1 MNAFPKI
8 FTVGQRWVQNI
19 FDSDVEITE
28 KIDGSQI
35 GFGKINNT
43 LIVRSKGI
51 IQQVDCPDK
60 LFSKGIDYI
69 KSIESSLPNGIMF
82 YGEYLQKE
90 KHNVLCY
97 GRVPKNNIILFGACY
112 ENGKFIFDYYKYA
125 DLLNLETVPI
135 LFKGKINNF
144 EQLKEMLQRE
154 SVLGK
159 AKIEGFV
166 VKNYNK
172 EILLD
177 NRIIPLLCAK
187 YVSEEFKEVHQ
198 KNWSRENTGKGK
210 WEVYKEGFCTEARWL
225 KAIFYL
231 RDNGVLDNS
240 PKDIGLLMK
249 RVNEDITEEEKENIK
264 DFLWNEFGREVL
276 KTATRGLS
284 EWYKEY
290 LAKKSFGEENG

>member
-35 GFGKINNT
+35 GFGKINGK
-43 LIVRSKGI
+43 LIVRSKGK
-51 IQQVDCPDK
+51 IQEVNCADK
-60 LFSKGIDYI
+60 LFLKAIEYI
-69 KSIESSLPNGIMF
+69 KSIENKLPEGIMF

-90 KHNVLCY
+90 KHNTLCY
-97 GRVPKNNIILFGACY
+97 NRIPRNHIILFGACDI
-112 ENGKFIFDYYKYA
+112 NNKFINDYYKYGELL
-125 DLLNLETVPI
+125 DLECVPV
-135 LFKGKINNF
+135 LFFGKINSF
-144 EQLKEMLQRE
+144 EELKELLKKE

-166 VKNYNK
+166 IKNYNK
-172 EILLD
+172 ELLLGD
-177 NRIIPLLCAK
+177 QVVPLLCAK

-198 KNWSRENTGKGK
+198 KNWSKEHTGKGK

-225 KAIFYL
+225 KALFYL
-231 RDNGVLDNS
+231 RDNVGLDNS
-240 PKDIGLLMK
+240 PKDIGNLMK
-249 RVNEDITEEEKENIK
+249 RVNVDITEEEKENIK
-264 DFLWNEFGREVL
+264 DFLWKEFGGEILR
-276 KTATRGLS
+276 TATKGLP

-290 LAKKSFGEENG
+290 LAKNSFKKEI